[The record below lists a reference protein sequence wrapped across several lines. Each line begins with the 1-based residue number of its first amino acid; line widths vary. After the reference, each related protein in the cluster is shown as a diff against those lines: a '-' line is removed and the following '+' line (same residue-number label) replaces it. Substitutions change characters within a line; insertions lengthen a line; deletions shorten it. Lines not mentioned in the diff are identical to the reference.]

1 MSPVDS
7 FFSTSSLCC
16 ADILYQ
22 DSFIIVE
29 AITLALTEKQYITI
43 LDGCFCLSIS
53 VFNKCDLD
61 FKCAVPV
68 RYVGVWML
76 SLFVMCV
83 WMFFCV
89 YFFQF

>member
-1 MSPVDS
+1 M
-7 FFSTSSLCC
+7 T
-16 ADILYQ
+16 
-22 DSFIIVE
+22 VE

-68 RYVGVWML
+68 RYVGVDVITVRYVGVWML